1 MSQESKMN
9 PTQEEFFDSALA
21 QISSGLGDLCRGF
34 KKIKTVTDQYI
45 RLRTR
50 KSRKS
55 RNGTKSSESD
65 VEFPTCH
72 VCNYSDVRSYI

>member
-45 RLRTR
+45 RLRDR
-50 KSRKS
+50 KVPDSE
-55 RNGTKSSESD
+55 NGTKIPDLSQKFMAFE
-65 VEFPTCH
+65 
-72 VCNYSDVRSYI
+72 YGGR